1 MQKLAEVCI
10 RRPVFATM
18 LIGAMV
24 VAGATGHEHLAVDRF
39 PAVDLPTVTVRT
51 ELPGASPEEV
61 EVQVSQVLEETVNTV
76 QGLSELRSISGT
88 GTSFILATFVL
99 ERDIDAAAQ
108 DVRDAVARVLRR
120 LPRDA
125 FPPIVGKFDNDS
137 TPVLTIAVSGPRAM
151 RELTEVAWRKVK
163 QLIERCDGVGEVRLV
178 GGHERAIDVRVD
190 AGRLAA
196 YQLPITQVRDAIAR
210 QNSDVPGGNVTTE
223 RFEQTLRTIGRLR
236 SAELFEQLVLA
247 TVEGVPIRIADI
259 GSATDGTRELRST
272 SRLDGQPTVVLE
284 VRRQSTAN
292 TVRVIDG
299 VKQRLAQIL
308 PSLPPDLRVEIIRDQ
323 SNYIHAA
330 LHEINQHLILGAIL
344 ASLVVLLFMR
354 NWRST
359 FIAAIAIPTS
369 VVTTFG
375 VMWAFD
381 FTLNSVTMLALV
393 LMVGIVIDDAIVVLE
408 NVFRFVEEK
417 GVPPREAARDATK
430 EIALA
435 VLATTLSLVVIFVP
449 ISFMSSISG
458 RFLFQFGITA
468 AAAVLV
474 SLLVSFTLTPT
485 MCARMLR
492 PPAGGSTATPASRAG
507 FYGWLERRY
516 LRLMRVAL
524 RARSF
529 VLLLSAGVIATCVP
543 LYQVVKQ
550 DYIPTDVDEGE
561 FEVNVNG
568 PEGASLKAMDAVMHR
583 VENELRQVHGIR
595 LMLTTVGGGFISG
608 VNQGSVYVRIA
619 PHAER
624 RWSFARQFQALLAGD
639 PARAWRGNYTQRE
652 VMQQI
657 RARLRQLPD
666 LRVAVRNQRSFN
678 LGGGPFDIDFSIRGP
693 DLHELLQYVTR
704 LKAKAEQLGGFA
716 DTDVTLRLDKPE
728 LQVEIDRAR
737 AAELGVESSDV
748 ALALRLMV
756 GGDTEVSRWRDPG
769 VDDEYYVQLRLRE
782 EDRVDPARMLGLL
795 VPRRNGPPVRLEDVA
810 SFVPTVTASRID
822 RIDRQRQASL
832 RAQVAP
838 GFALADRVAALRQAA
853 AELGMP
859 VAYTTGV
866 SGRARELERTFDE
879 FVLAFALSIVFMY
892 MILASQF
899 ESFVHPFTILLSLPM
914 SVPFALLSLY
924 ISGDTLNLFSALGV
938 LVLFGVVKK
947 NAILQVDHINQLRAR
962 GMPRLEAVLQG
973 NRDRLRPILMTTL
986 ALVAGMTP
994 LAVGAGPGAEER
1006 RAIAIVVI
1014 GGQML
1019 SLLLT
1024 LVVTPVAYTL
1034 LDDLRGKRRSMTVPA
1049 PGPAGP

>member
-137 TPVLTIAVSGPRAM
+137 TPVLTVAVSGPRAM

-417 GVPPREAARDATK
+417 GVPPREAARDATR

-507 FYGWLERRY
+507 LYGWLERRY
-516 LRLMRVAL
+516 LRLMRGAL

-782 EDRVDPARMLGLL
+782 EDRIDPARMLGLL

-853 AELGMP
+853 AGLGMP

-1024 LVVTPVAYTL
+1024 LIVTPVAYTL
-1034 LDDLRGKRRSMTVPA
+1034 LDDLRGKRPSITVPA
-1049 PGPAGP
+1049 PGHGGP